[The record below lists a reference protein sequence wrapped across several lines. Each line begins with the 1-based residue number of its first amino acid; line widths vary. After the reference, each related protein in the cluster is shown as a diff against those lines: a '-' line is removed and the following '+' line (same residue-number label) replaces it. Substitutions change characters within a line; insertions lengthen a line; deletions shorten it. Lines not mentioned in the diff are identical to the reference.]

1 MNGRFQQRVGRVI
14 SILGIVLFVPTVA
27 WLVSQGAVGPSFLPQ
42 RHEDFFIE
50 AGSIRLALST
60 IHLGYLILIISILL
74 IACGQLIR
82 RRERLNRLRS

>member
-1 MNGRFQQRVGRVI
+1 MTGRFQLRLGRVT

-27 WLVSQGAVGPSFLPQ
+27 WLVSQGTVGPSFLPQ
-42 RHEDFFIE
+42 RHADLFIE

-60 IHLGYLILIISILL
+60 IHVGYLILIISILL

-82 RRERLNRLRS
+82 RRERLNRLPS

>member
-1 MNGRFQQRVGRVI
+1 MSGRFQQRVGRVT
-14 SILGIVLFVPTVA
+14 SILGIVLFVPTVV
-27 WLVSQGAVGPSFLPQ
+27 WLVSQGAAEPSFLPH
-42 RHEDFFIE
+42 RHADFFIE

-82 RRERLNRLRS
+82 RRSRLTS